1 MKYTHSVKK
10 LAIAAVVIG
19 GVSLVASA
27 CSPAAQ
33 TTQEST
39 MASTA
44 PMAQQETA
52 NADGAMEVQ
61 GMNIVET
68 AQANGSFTTLLKAA
82 EVAGLV
88 DELSTLEITVLAPTD
103 AAFAKVPKATLDSLL
118 ANPEQLAEVLKY
130 HVILGKVPS
139 TEVVKAT
146 AVPTLQGASVNV
158 KVDGQKVMINNA
170 NVTMTDVEASNGII
184 HVIDTVLL
192 PPTE

>member
-1 MKYTHSVKK
+1 MKNTQGMKK
-10 LAIAAVVIG
+10 LIVGAVVVG
-19 GVSLVASA
+19 AVSLVASA
-27 CSPAAQ
+27 CSPAAPTSEQ
-33 TTQEST
+33 SPAPSSTTAVQ
-39 MASTA
+39 
-44 PMAQQETA
+44 QQEM
-52 NADGAMEVQ
+52 NAEGAMPQ
-61 GMNIVET
+61 QTMNVVET
-68 AQANGSFTTLLKAA
+68 AQANGNFTTLLKAA

-146 AVPTLQGASVNV
+146 AVPTLQGKSVNV
-158 KVDGQKVMINNA
+158 KVDGQKVMINDA
-170 NVTMTDVEASNGII
+170 TVTTTDIDTSNGII